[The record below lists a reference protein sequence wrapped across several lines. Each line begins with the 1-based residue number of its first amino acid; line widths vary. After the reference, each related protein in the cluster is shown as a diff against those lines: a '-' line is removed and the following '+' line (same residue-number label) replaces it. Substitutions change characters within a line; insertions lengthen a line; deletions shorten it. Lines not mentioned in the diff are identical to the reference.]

1 MFILEARGTRSS
13 QSSQGPRAAASWW
26 LNVKRLGA
34 GAVGIVW
41 LCSLCLWK
49 GTWKEEGSGGSLH
62 PGVDL
67 SSSLSH
73 RCQGTWSLWKS
84 SVYWTLVSHLTSTV
98 WKNLAFVFNHVKIGF
113 NS

>member
-26 LNVKRLGA
+26 LSVKKLGA

-49 GTWKEEGSGGSLH
+49 GTWKEEGSGRSLH

-67 SSSLSH
+67 PPVCHTDAKAPGAFGNPL
-73 RCQGTWSLWKS
+73 CIGLWCH
-84 SVYWTLVSHLTSTV
+84 T
-98 WKNLAFVFNHVKIGF
+98 
-113 NS
+113 